1 MCTKLTLIKD
11 VQDYLINSNIPEF
24 LTESYINSHKL
35 NLTLIHKII
44 DKFFQKNFFL
54 RCSVGNNYCRFVI
67 VSRQFTDFPA
77 MGFKLFGNWNIK
89 DIKKPIILI
98 YN

>member
-1 MCTKLTLIKD
+1 MSSEAITYLLMTVANMSLFLVFFMCLIVVYKD
-11 VQDYLINSNIPEF
+11 NEF
-24 LTESYINSHKL
+24 SCS
-35 NLTLIHKII
+35 HKII
-44 DKFFQKNFFL
+44 DKFFQKKFFL